1 MKRIGFGD
9 FERGRLVRVLALSRS
24 IERSPFN

>member
-24 IERSPFN
+24 IERSFN